1 MKRLFLAVFL
11 SFSLVFIASQLVA
24 QVGIGT
30 STPNTNAVLD
40 LKSPGNNQGFLV
52 PRLTTSERTAIS
64 GLGSAEKGLLVF
76 DISDN
81 KFYYWSGTAWIVIED
96 SVGTG
101 TLTNVS
107 TGAGLTGGPI
117 TVTGTI
123 SIATGGVST
132 AMLAD
137 GNVTS
142 VKIADG
148 TIATADLSDG
158 SVTSVKVQDGT
169 IATADIANNAITT
182 AKITD
187 GSVTASKL
195 ANTTVTAGSYGTS
208 TQVAQLTVDAQGRI
222 ISAGNVTI
230 TGAAPTGAAGGDLTG
245 TYPNPTVGNSTI
257 TSTKISD
264 GTIATADLADG
275 SVTTAKILDGTVAT
289 ADIANTAVTDAKI
302 ASGVTVSKLS
312 PSATNGQILTTVA
325 GATAWAA
332 APTATGTAGG
342 DLTGSYPNPT
352 IATGAGNN
360 VVGAVNNA
368 STTGTINTNRLN
380 AAVVL
385 ESESP
390 AAGDISGSYTGG
402 FQIGSGAVTTTEI
415 TDGTIATADIGNT
428 QVTDAKIASGLTVS
442 KLTPSATNGQVL
454 TTVAGTTQW
463 SNATNGTVTNI
474 ATGTGLTGGPIT
486 GTGTISVAANGI
498 SATEL
503 RSDAATDANRAVTTN
518 HIRDNAI
525 TTGKITDGT
534 IATAD
539 LADGSVTS
547 IKIQDASIVN
557 ADVSATAAV
566 AVSKLAAGT
575 NTNVLTTVAGVPT
588 WQAPADASASNEI
601 QTLSIAGT
609 TLTISSGNSVT
620 LPSGGGVS
628 GSGTNGQVAYWNGS
642 SSITGD
648 NNLQWDNKNG
658 LLGIGLSPKANL
670 HVGGSHAVTFT
681 VISTSNYDVN
691 AKDYVVFAPNGTSN
705 VFLPDAAEL
714 PGRLIIIRTTDT
726 DKGITIRAKNGKDQI
741 DGASGLALVNRA
753 GEFYA
758 VTLISDGT
766 NWYSLT
772 KSRM

>member
-222 ISAGNVTI
+222 TSAGNVTI

-402 FQIGSGAVTTTEI
+402 FQIGSGAVTTTE
-415 TDGTIATADIGNT
+415 
-428 QVTDAKIASGLTVS
+428 
-442 KLTPSATNGQVL
+442 
-454 TTVAGTTQW
+454 
-463 SNATNGTVTNI
+463 
-474 ATGTGLTGGPIT
+474 
-486 GTGTISVAANGI
+486 
-498 SATEL
+498 
-503 RSDAATDANRAVTTN
+503 
-518 HIRDNAI
+518 
-525 TTGKITDGT
+525 ITDGT

-741 DGASGLALVNRA
+741 DGASGLALVNRV

>member
-1 MKRLFLAVFL
+1 MKRSLLPVFL
-11 SFSLVFIASQLVA
+11 SFFLVFITSQLVA

-30 STPNTNAVLD
+30 STPNAKAVLE

-52 PRLTTSERTAIS
+52 PRLTTAERTAIG
-64 GLGSAEKGLLVF
+64 GLGATEKGLLVF

-101 TLTNVS
+101 TVTTVS

-123 SIATGGVST
+123 S
-132 AMLAD
+132 LAD
-137 GNVTS
+137 NGVTTT
-142 VKIADG
+142 KILDA
-148 TIATADLSDG
+148 TISTADLSDG

-195 ANTTVTAGSYGTS
+195 ANTTVTAGSYGTG
-208 TQVAQLTVDAQGRI
+208 TQVSQITVDAQGRI
-222 ISAGNVTI
+222 TSATNVAI
-230 TGAAPTGAAGGDLTG
+230 TGAAPTGTAGGDLTG
-245 TYPNPTVGNSTI
+245 TYPNPTVANNTI
-257 TSTKISD
+257 TSAKISD
-264 GTIATADLADG
+264 ATIATADLADG
-275 SVTTAKILDGTVAT
+275 SVTTGKIMDGTVAT
-289 ADIANTAVTDAKI
+289 ADIANTAVTDVKI

-312 PSATNGQILTTVA
+312 PSSTNGQVLTTVA
-325 GATAWAA
+325 GATTWAA

-352 IATGAGNN
+352 IATVAGNN
-360 VVGAVNNA
+360 VVSAVNNA
-368 STTGTINTNRLN
+368 ATTGSINTNRLN

-390 AAGDISGSYTGG
+390 TAGDISGSYTGG

-415 TDGTIATADIGNT
+415 ADGTIATADIGNT

-442 KLTPSATNGQVL
+442 KLSPSSTNGQVL
-454 TTVAGTTQW
+454 TTVAGATQW
-463 SNATNGTVTNI
+463 SNAANGTVTSI

-486 GTGTISVAANGI
+486 GSGTISVAANGI
-498 SATEL
+498 TSTEL

-547 IKIQDASIVN
+547 VKIQDAAIVN

-609 TLTISSGNSVT
+609 TLSISSGNSVT
-620 LPSGGGVS
+620 LPGGGGVG
-628 GSGTNGQVAYWNGS
+628 GSGTAGQVAYWDGS
-642 SSITGD
+642 SSIRGD
-648 NNLQWDNKNG
+648 NNLQWDNKNAM
-658 LLGIGLSPKANL
+658 LGIGVSPKANL
-670 HVGGSHAVTFT
+670 HVGGSQAVSF
-681 VISTSNYDVN
+681 VVTSVSDYDVTN
-691 AKDYVVFAPNGTSN
+691 KDYVILVPSATSN
-705 VFLPDAAEL
+705 VFLPDASEV
-714 PGRLIIIRTTDT
+714 PGRVLIIRSGDV
-726 DKGITIRAKNGKDQI
+726 DKGVAIRAKNGKDQI
-741 DGASGLALVNRA
+741 DGASVLGLVDRA

-758 VTLISDGT
+758 VTLISDGN
-766 NWYSLT
+766 NWFSIS
-772 KSRM
+772 KSRK